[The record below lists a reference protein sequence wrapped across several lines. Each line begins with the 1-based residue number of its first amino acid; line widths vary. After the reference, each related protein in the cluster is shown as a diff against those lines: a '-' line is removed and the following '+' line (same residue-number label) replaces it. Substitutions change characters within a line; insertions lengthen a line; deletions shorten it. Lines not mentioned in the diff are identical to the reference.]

1 MALLSSPEAMGTSL
15 TWCPQILGQWHRSQI
30 PVPTTL
36 GFISTAS
43 GTPRQCF
50 LNYRKC
56 LSEMSSEPRSTWP
69 PEGLGWPGL
78 CTLTC
83 LTGMPVGDQVS
94 KPKRHCFR
102 PPGWGGQEQPLDSQY
117 PGFRVNTRSSRVTT
131 QVNQPQG
138 ATPGDGQEALNTG
151 GPHRERARGTGFTRA
166 LVVATLLP
174 PQSPTNSA
182 LSLPAHPTLRADPS
196 ST

>member
-1 MALLSSPEAMGTSL
+1 
-15 TWCPQILGQWHRSQI
+15 
-30 PVPTTL
+30 
-36 GFISTAS
+36 
-43 GTPRQCF
+43 
-50 LNYRKC
+50 
-56 LSEMSSEPRSTWP
+56 MSSEPRPTWP

-102 PPGWGGQEQPLDSQY
+102 PPGWYGQEHPLDSQY

-131 QVNQPQG
+131 QVNQPHFPEG
-138 ATPGDGQEALNTG
+138 WTCKE
-151 GPHRERARGTGFTRA
+151 
-166 LVVATLLP
+166 P
-174 PQSPTNSA
+174 PQVMAREPSIRVDLRVGGVSA
-182 LSLPAHPTLRADPS
+182 DTQVQGRKDSVHKGLSSNNPNCLLRVLQTLPLPSHPTLRADPS